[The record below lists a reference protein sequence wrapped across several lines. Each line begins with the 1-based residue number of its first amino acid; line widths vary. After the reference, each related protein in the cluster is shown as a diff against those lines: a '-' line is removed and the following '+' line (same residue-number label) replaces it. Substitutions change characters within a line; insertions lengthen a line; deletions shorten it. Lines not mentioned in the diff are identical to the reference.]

1 MPDGLIIAL
10 VGLIGAVIGGLI
22 QATVSSLTQKREMA
36 WKSKWDL
43 YAAYF
48 VSLGDL
54 TFYSRDSE
62 RHVSALATMAQI
74 RARIAVY
81 GSADVVDKVSKVFAF
96 PDLNSDAAQIAMSE
110 ALDAMRVDVGQA
122 KGKVSRE
129 QLRKLMFNNRDDK

>member
-1 MPDGLIIAL
+1 
-10 VGLIGAVIGGLI
+10 
-22 QATVSSLTQKREMA
+22 MA

-54 TFYSRDSE
+54 TFYPRDSE

-129 QLRKLMFNNRDDK
+129 QLRKLMFNNRDEK